1 MGAHA
6 HMYIQRLEAEVRDHV
21 PVLSHCIYG
30 DRVSQTQS
38 SHITASL
45 PSQSTLEILSSP
57 SKARFIGNHPTW
69 LLCNFLGT

>member
-30 DRVSQTQS
+30 DRVSQS
-38 SHITASL
+38 N
-45 PSQSTLEILSSP
+45 PELS
-57 SKARFIGNHPTW
+57 I
-69 LLCNFLGT
+69 